1 MTQIYANY
9 DADNDGKKHGWLWR
23 WQRTWWD
30 LNTVFFSSQQK
41 TAGALENSHGPWKL
55 KPICAGHHFHPSCIL
70 AKGNLA
76 NAKHPFWKCLI
87 HVLPFAASSSHLQAR
102 RIIQASHK
110 TAGALENSHGPWK
123 LKPICAGHH
132 FHPSC
137 IFAKGNLANAEHPVL
152 KMPNSCASV
161 CSSVIPFAS
170 QENHSSKPQK
180 CRDAWKQSWAMET
193 KTHLRWTP
201 LPSFLHSCKRQ
212 LGKRQAPVLKMPNSC
227 TSVYCSVIPFASQD
241 NHSSKPQKCRDA
253 WKQSWAMETKTHLR
267 WTPLPSFLHSCKRQ
281 LGKR

>member
-1 MTQIYANY
+1 MPLKAGNDHMRFSMIKAGSDDWSIWLVLMLIIMGVCIFMLDKDRSRGYLLILPWTWRKYTQIMMLIMMVKKTWMVVAVAAHLMRFEHRIFFKSTKNCRG
-9 DADNDGKKHGWLWR
+9 AWKQSWAMETKTHLRWTPLPSFLHSCKRQLGKR
-23 WQRTWWD
+23 
-30 LNTVFFSSQQK
+30 
-41 TAGALENSHGPWKL
+41 
-55 KPICAGHHFHPSCIL
+55 
-70 AKGNLA
+70 
-76 NAKHPFWKCLI
+76 
-87 HVLPFAASSSHLQAR
+87 QA
-102 RIIQASHK
+102 
-110 TAGALENSHGPWK
+110 
-123 LKPICAGHH
+123 
-132 FHPSC
+132 
-137 IFAKGNLANAEHPVL
+137 PVL
-152 KMPNSCASV
+152 KMPNSCTSV
-161 CSSVIPFAS
+161 YCSVIPFAS
-170 QENHSSKPQK
+170 QDNHSSKPQK

>member
-9 DADNDGKKHGWLWR
+9 DADNDGKKTWMVVAVAAHLMRFEHRIFFKSTKNCRGAWKQSWAMETKTHLR
-23 WQRTWWD
+23 WTP
-30 LNTVFFSSQQK
+30 L
-41 TAGALENSHGPWKL
+41 
-55 KPICAGHHFHPSCIL
+55 PSFLHSCKRRL
-70 AKGNLA
+70 GKR
-76 NAKHPFWKCLI
+76 
-87 HVLPFAASSSHLQAR
+87 QA
-102 RIIQASHK
+102 
-110 TAGALENSHGPWK
+110 
-123 LKPICAGHH
+123 
-132 FHPSC
+132 
-137 IFAKGNLANAEHPVL
+137 PVL
-152 KMPNSCASV
+152 KMPNSCASVCCFVIPFASQENHSSKPQNCRGAWKQSWAMETKTHLRWTPLPSFLHFCKRQLGKRRAPVLNMPNSCASV

-241 NHSSKPQKCRDA
+241 KHSSKPQKCRDA